1 MIRTMDGPAELWR
14 MRKQFALQVASTA
27 FMTFMLCLSSR
38 LPSRFHISR
47 STGQMYMSELLPSMN
62 HLYFS
67 VDVVSMSL
75 SEGISNQAPIFLSND
90 AVPFRFTPNMQNFLG
105 PIFTEGILTSGLMA
119 IGRSLTEPE
128 VIKGKFLKAH
138 HSQHS

>member
-27 FMTFMLCLSSR
+27 FMTFILCMTSR

-47 STGQMYMSELLPSMN
+47 STGQMYMSELLPGLN
-62 HLYFS
+62 HLDFS
-67 VDVVSMSL
+67 VDEVSMSL
-75 SEGISNQAPIFLSND
+75 SEGYSNQAPIFASHD
-90 AVPFRFTPNMQNFLG
+90 VVPFRFTPNMQNFLG
-105 PIFTEGILTSGLMA
+105 PAFTEGILTSGLMA

-128 VIKGKFLKAH
+128 VIK
-138 HSQHS
+138 